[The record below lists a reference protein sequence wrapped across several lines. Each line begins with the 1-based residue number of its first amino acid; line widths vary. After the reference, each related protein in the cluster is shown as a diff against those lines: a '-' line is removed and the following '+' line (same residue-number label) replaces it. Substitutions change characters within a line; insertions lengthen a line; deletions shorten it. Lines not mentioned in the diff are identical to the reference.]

1 MSAPASPAAS
11 ATKGA
16 PQTPERDHHLWDG
29 HGHGDG
35 KTVSMA
41 IGILGSVRKDVQ
53 VMGLEEEPGK
63 KKEVIHVS
71 MPSPAQKRAQAR
83 HIVNYSE
90 PEPPPVISASSK
102 ALAAAKARTAGAS
115 AGGKPTLGKNK
126 WTSNKGNIG
135 ALLATSAHR
144 KDLNKRFKETSSR
157 AGYKLTYT
165 GMCKA
170 TADLVYMASLG
181 GEIDTIRKALKP
193 ALDALEA
200 GETPMAAVDGE
211 GAMEPEP
218 GHLLTGWAI
227 LDPFGLCPLS
237 QAAGNGHVE
246 VRGGCGLSGGCTL
259 PERELCDSHAAC

>member
-1 MSAPASPAAS
+1 MG
-11 ATKGA
+11 T
-16 PQTPERDHHLWDG
+16 
-29 HGHGDG
+29 
-35 KTVSMA
+35 
-41 IGILGSVRKDVQ
+41 IRKDVQ
-53 VMGLEEEPGK
+53 VLGLEEPVK

-83 HIVNYSE
+83 HIVSYSE
-90 PEPPPVISASSK
+90 PEPPPVSASAK
-102 ALAAAKARTAGAS
+102 ALAAAKSRSGAGT
-115 AGGKPTLGKNK
+115 GGKPTLGKNK
-126 WTSNKGNIG
+126 WTSNKGNIS

-144 KDLNKRFKETSSR
+144 QDMNKRFKETSSR
-157 AGYKLTYT
+157 AGYKLTYA

-200 GETPMAAVDGE
+200 GEALKAATEGE
-211 GAMEPEP
+211 EATEPEP
-218 GHLLTGWAI
+218 GHLHAEWMI

-246 VRGGCGLSGGCTL
+246 VRRG
-259 PERELCDSHAAC
+259 